1 MATDWLNALGAS
13 GSGLNIRELAKSL
26 VTADTAAKRTAAEK
40 KIEATEVSISALGK
54 VRAQFQSLTEA
65 IGTVTQSSV
74 LKATSSSSALSISV
88 TDRALVSEQVT
99 EIEVLQV
106 AQRQVLEFGG
116 FAAADAALGAGR
128 ITIDFGVWYAP
139 EGSEEATS
147 FAQNPALASSS
158 IDVGAG
164 ATLQDLATALSDIPG
179 VVARV
184 LDKGDGTFSLGV
196 VSEPGAGSALRF
208 TVSEATA
215 GNGLARFD
223 TTATNLDAQV
233 QSATDA
239 LLTVDGITVARGSN
253 EITDLVPG
261 ATITVSGKTSGPAAL
276 SISRDSALAEAAMA
290 YLVEELN
297 ASLKIMRDVTVRSV
311 DGSAAGDLVG
321 DSTVEALKRQFSSLL
336 SAPLTGHGEKPVYL
350 SQLGVSTNRD
360 GSLSFDEK
368 AFQKAFSARPELF
381 DAMFTDSFSSPTEGV
396 TVAGAPT
403 SKAASGDYAFRR
415 DPSTGAVTVA
425 GAATFGLPG
434 TDGTSK
440 YIVLAGDMA
449 GLIVTARDDVTDAT
463 LRFGRS
469 FASQLQSLLDGA
481 TEAEGSIAKREDQ
494 IGKLAAEQAEVI
506 EALDLRATKLES
518 RYLAQFTAMEQAVSR
533 MKSTG
538 TYLENLVKS
547 WNKDS

>member
-13 GSGLNIRELAKSL
+13 GSGLNIRELATSL
-26 VTADTAAKRTAAEK
+26 VTADTAVKRTTAEK

-54 VRAQFQSLTEA
+54 VRAQFQSLSEA

-88 TDRALVSEQVT
+88 TDRTLVSEQVT

-116 FAAADAALGAGR
+116 FPAADAALGAGR

-139 EGSEEATS
+139 EGSQEATS

-158 IDVGAG
+158 IDVGDG

-208 TVSEATA
+208 TVAEGTA

-233 QSATDA
+233 QAATDT

-261 ATITVSGKTSGPAAL
+261 ATLTVSGKTSGPAVV
-276 SISRDSALAEAAMA
+276 SVSRDSALAEAAMA
-290 YLVEELN
+290 YMVEELN
-297 ASLKIMRDVTVRSV
+297 ATLKIMRDVTVRSV
-311 DGSAAGDLVG
+311 DGTAAGDLVG

-336 SAPLTGHGEKPVYL
+336 SGP
-350 SQLGVSTNRD
+350 
-360 GSLSFDEK
+360 
-368 AFQKAFSARPELF
+368 
-381 DAMFTDSFSSPTEGV
+381 
-396 TVAGAPT
+396 
-403 SKAASGDYAFRR
+403 
-415 DPSTGAVTVA
+415 
-425 GAATFGLPG
+425 
-434 TDGTSK
+434 
-440 YIVLAGDMA
+440 
-449 GLIVTARDDVTDAT
+449 
-463 LRFGRS
+463 
-469 FASQLQSLLDGA
+469 
-481 TEAEGSIAKREDQ
+481 
-494 IGKLAAEQAEVI
+494 
-506 EALDLRATKLES
+506 
-518 RYLAQFTAMEQAVSR
+518 
-533 MKSTG
+533 
-538 TYLENLVKS
+538 
-547 WNKDS
+547 